1 MAFIERSSKLDTGN
15 EIDQMKVVS
24 EGFVLFRLLKSND
37 SYVLMT
43 ATADEDDKSYR
54 CYNNLQKL
62 VAEASKVFDRGEHK
76 TDKNGRPYFEIKH
89 VTHPTTVRNLSNR
102 VCQNLNLEPC
112 ETMWADEEMR
122 QLYEDFS
129 LGDGEK
135 VYLSDGMYIDQK
147 GNLSDG

>member
-15 EIDQMKVVS
+15 GFDQMKVVS
-24 EGFVLFRLLKSND
+24 EGFVLFRLLKSDN

-54 CYNNLQKL
+54 CYDDLEKL
-62 VAEASKVFDRGEHK
+62 VAVASKVFGRGEHK
-76 TDKNGRPYFEIKH
+76 IDKSGRPYFEIKNIM
-89 VTHPTTVRNLSNR
+89 HPTTIRNLSNG

-112 ETMWADEEMR
+112 EAMWADEEMH

-135 VYLSDGMYIDQK
+135 AYLSDGVYIDQN